1 MKIGFTGVPPLKKI
15 KELTAEYPKA
25 KWFDLDV
32 PTVGISKEFSVQYI
46 PETTCSVIQ
55 TILANSFA
63 IKPNI
68 LLAVTGSSKCDQMMF
83 LLPIITRLLPELKI
97 IETKN
102 NDSENFGNPI
112 STSGLPLEEKI
123 RLITEGVLNIE
134 PNYSPLFEKPKA
146 GFWGVPPYDFSIL
159 KLFPDQ
165 THVFGWTRCM
175 ENKTP
180 SNLQLELHVDNDLPT
195 VFFCQSFCAKNILA
209 KELAHKHKGLYVE
222 ADGLIDNSTK
232 AKIRAF
238 LELKNCF

>member
-1 MKIGFTGVPPLKKI
+1 MKIGFTGVPPLEKI
-15 KELTAEYPKA
+15 KDIKTKYPEA

-32 PTVGISKEFSVQYI
+32 PTVGISKEFAVQYI
-46 PETTCSVIQ
+46 PETTCSVMQ

-63 IKPNI
+63 IKPDI
-68 LLAVTGSSKCDQMMF
+68 LLAVTGSSKCDQMIF
-83 LLPIITRLLPELKI
+83 LLPIIKRLLPELKI

-102 NDSENFGNPI
+102 DDSRNFGFPI
-112 STSGLPLEEKI
+112 STSALPLEEKI
-123 RLITEGVLNIE
+123 RLITESVLNIE
-134 PNYSPLFEKPKA
+134 PSYAPAFEKPKA

-165 THVFGWTRCM
+165 THVFGWSRCM

-180 SNLQLELHVDNDLPT
+180 SNLQLELNVDQDLPT
-195 VFFCQSFCAKNILA
+195 IFFCQSFCAKNILA

-232 AKIRAF
+232 AKIQAF

>member
-1 MKIGFTGVPPLKKI
+1 MKIGFTGVPPLAKI
-15 KELTAEYPKA
+15 KQLKTIYPNA

-32 PTVGISKEFSVQYI
+32 PSPGISKEFAVQYI
-46 PETTCSVIQ
+46 PETTCSVVQ

-68 LLAVTGSSKCDQMMF
+68 ILAVTGSAKCDPMTY
-83 LLPIITRLLPELKI
+83 LLPIIERLLPDSKLV
-97 IETKN
+97 ETKN
-102 NDSENFGNPI
+102 NDTQGFGFPV
-112 STSGLPLEEKI
+112 STSGLPLEEKF
-123 RLITEGVLNIE
+123 RTITENVLNLE
-134 PNYSPLFEKPKA
+134 PNNNFAPVRPKA

-159 KLFPDQ
+159 RLFPDQ

-180 SNLQLELHVDNDLPT
+180 SNMEMELHIDQDLPT

-238 LELKNCF
+238 LELNNCF